1 MTALAVTLKNWFFTR
16 NSMILNANILLFII
30 LFNTLPFEPQ
40 VVTGISILVFVAILW
55 LTEAIHVSITALLI
69 PMLAVF
75 LGVFNTQAALNNFS
89 NSIIFLFLGGFALA
103 AALHKQKLD
112 QALADKVLLIA
123 RGRMSVAVFM
133 LFGVSAGLSMWI
145 SNTATAAMMLPL
157 VLGVMTKLDAKKNHN
172 TFLFVLLG
180 IAYSASIG
188 GIATLVG
195 SPPNAIAAAEVGL
208 NFTEWMKLGLPISLI
223 LMPIAILV
231 LYTMTKPDLS
241 HKFELDHKP
250 VEWTNGKMVTLAIFL
265 LTVTLWIFSKPINTM
280 LGGFAKFDTLV
291 AIGAIL
297 LLGASRAVEWKDI
310 EKTTDWGVLILFGGG
325 ICLSNVLKATG
336 TSVFLAHSLTGFL
349 EQAGVLLTILS
360 VVAFVVFLTEF
371 ASNTASAALLVPVFA
386 TIAEALGLSPVILS
400 ALIAVAASCA
410 FMLPVATPP
419 NAIVFGTGHIKQ
431 KEMMR
436 IGFVLNIA
444 CIGALTLFAWCSGK
458 ETLTRLALHCCSR

>member
-16 NSMILNANILLFII
+16 NSMILNANIVLFII

-40 VVTGISILVFVAILW
+40 VVTGLSILVFVAILW

-69 PMLAVF
+69 PLLAVF
-75 LGVFNTQAALNNFS
+75 LGVFNTQTALNNFS

-112 QALADKVLLIA
+112 QAIADKVLLLA
-123 RGRMSVAVFM
+123 RGKMSVAVFM

-188 GIATLVG
+188 GIATLIG

-208 NFTEWMKLGLPISLI
+208 SFTEWMKLGVPISLV

-241 HKFELDHKP
+241 HKFDLDHQP
-250 VEWTNGKMVTLAIFL
+250 VEWTNGKMITLAIFL
-265 LTVTLWIFSKPINTM
+265 LTVTLWIFSKPINAM

-336 TSVFLAHSLTGFL
+336 TSVFLAHSLSGFL
-349 EQAGVLLTILS
+349 EQAGILLTILA

-386 TIAEALGLSPVILS
+386 TIAEALGMSPVILS

-444 CIGALTLFAWCSGK
+444 CIAALTLFAW
-458 ETLTRLALHCCSR
+458 LFW

>member
-1 MTALAVTLKNWFFTR
+1 MTALAVTMKNWFFTR

-30 LFNTLPFEPQ
+30 LLNTLPLDPQ
-40 VVTGISILVFVAILW
+40 VVIGLSILVFVAILW

-69 PMLAVF
+69 PLLAVF
-75 LGVFNTQAALNNFS
+75 LEVFNTQTALNNFS

-112 QALADKVLLIA
+112 QAIADKVLLLA
-123 RGRMSVAVFM
+123 RGKMSVAVFM

-145 SNTATAAMMLPL
+145 SNTATTAMMLPL
-157 VLGVMTKLDAKKNHN
+157 VLGVMTKLDGDKNHR

-208 NFTEWMKLGLPISLI
+208 NFTEWMKLGLPISL
-223 LMPIAILV
+223 LMMPVAVLV
-231 LYTMTKPDLS
+231 LYFMTKPDLS
-241 HKFELDHKP
+241 HTFELDHKP
-250 VEWTNGKMVTLAIFL
+250 VEWTNGKKITLAIFL
-265 LTVTLWIFSKPINTM
+265 LTVTFWIFSKPINAM

-297 LLGASRAVEWKDI
+297 LLGVSRAVEWKDI

-336 TSVFLAHSLTGFL
+336 TSTFLAHSLSGFL
-349 EQAGVLLTILS
+349 EQAGILLTILA

-386 TIAEALGLSPVILS
+386 TVAEALGMSPVILS
-400 ALIAVAASCA
+400 ALIAIAASCA

-436 IGFVLNIA
+436 IGMVLNIV
-444 CIGALTLFAWCSGK
+444 CITVISLFTW
-458 ETLTRLALHCCSR
+458 LFW

>member
-1 MTALAVTLKNWFFTR
+1 MTAFAVTLKNWFFTR

-40 VVTGISILVFVAILW
+40 VVTGLSILVFVAILW

-69 PMLAVF
+69 PLLAVF

-112 QALADKVLLIA
+112 QAIADKVLLLA
-123 RGRMSVAVFM
+123 RGKMSVAVFM

-208 NFTEWMKLGLPISLI
+208 SFTEWMKFGVPISLV

-241 HKFELDHKP
+241 HKFDLDHQP
-250 VEWTNGKMVTLAIFL
+250 VEWTNGKMITLAIFL
-265 LTVTLWIFSKPINTM
+265 LTVTLWIFSKPINAM

-336 TSVFLAHSLTGFL
+336 TSVFLAHSLSGFL
-349 EQAGVLLTILS
+349 EQAGILLTILA

-386 TIAEALGLSPVILS
+386 TIAEALGMSPVILS

-444 CIGALTLFAWCSGK
+444 CIAALTLFAW
-458 ETLTRLALHCCSR
+458 LFW

>member
-16 NSMILNANILLFII
+16 NSMILTSNVLLFAI

-40 VVTGISILVFVAILW
+40 VVTGLCILIFVAVLW

-69 PMLAVF
+69 PLLAVF

-112 QALADKVLLIA
+112 QAIADKVLLIA
-123 RGRMSVAVFM
+123 RGKMSVAVFM

-145 SNTATAAMMLPL
+145 SNTATTAMMLPL
-157 VLGVMTKLDAKKNHN
+157 VLGVMSKLDAKKSHS
-172 TFLFVLLG
+172 TYLFVLLG

-188 GIATLVG
+188 GISTLVG

-208 NFTEWMKLGLPISLI
+208 SFTEWMELGLPISLI

-231 LYTMTKPDLS
+231 LYVMTKPDLS
-241 HKFELDHKP
+241 HQFELDHKP
-250 VEWTNGKMVTLAIFL
+250 VEWTNGKKITLAIFL
-265 LTVTLWIFSKPINTM
+265 LTVTFWIFSKPINAM

-336 TSVFLAHSLTGFL
+336 TSVFLANGLAGFL
-349 EQAGVLLTILS
+349 EQAGVLLTILA

-419 NAIVFGTGHIKQ
+419 NAIVFATGHIKQ

-436 IGFVLNIA
+436 IGMVLNVA
-444 CIGALTLFAWCSGK
+444 CIGALTLFAW
-458 ETLTRLALHCCSR
+458 LFW

>member
-112 QALADKVLLIA
+112 QALADKVLLLA

-231 LYTMTKPDLS
+231 LYTTTKPDLS

-444 CIGALTLFAWCSGK
+444 CIGALTLFAW
-458 ETLTRLALHCCSR
+458 LFW

>member
-1 MTALAVTLKNWFFTR
+1 MTALAVTLKNWFFSR

-40 VVTGISILVFVAILW
+40 VVTGLSILVFVAILW

-69 PMLAVF
+69 PLLAVF

-112 QALADKVLLIA
+112 QAIADKVLLLA
-123 RGRMSVAVFM
+123 RGKMSVAVFM

-208 NFTEWMKLGLPISLI
+208 SFTEWMKFGVPISLV

-241 HKFELDHKP
+241 HKFDLDHQP
-250 VEWTNGKMVTLAIFL
+250 VEWTNGKMITLAIFL
-265 LTVTLWIFSKPINTM
+265 LTVTLWIFSKPINAM

-336 TSVFLAHSLTGFL
+336 TSVFLAHSLSGFL
-349 EQAGVLLTILS
+349 EQAGILLTILA

-386 TIAEALGLSPVILS
+386 TIAEALGMSPVILS

-444 CIGALTLFAWCSGK
+444 CIAALTLFAW
-458 ETLTRLALHCCSR
+458 LFW

>member
-280 LGGFAKFDTLV
+280 LGGFSKFDTLV

-297 LLGASRAVEWKDI
+297 LLGASRSVEWKDI

-444 CIGALTLFAWCSGK
+444 CIGALTLFAW
-458 ETLTRLALHCCSR
+458 LFW

>member
-40 VVTGISILVFVAILW
+40 VVTGLSILVFVAILW

-69 PMLAVF
+69 PLLAVF

-112 QALADKVLLIA
+112 QAIADKVLLLA
-123 RGRMSVAVFM
+123 RGKMSVAVFM

-208 NFTEWMKLGLPISLI
+208 SFTEWMKFGVPISLV

-241 HKFELDHKP
+241 HKFDLDHQP
-250 VEWTNGKMVTLAIFL
+250 VEWTNGKMITLAIFL
-265 LTVTLWIFSKPINTM
+265 LTVTLWIFSKPINAM

-336 TSVFLAHSLTGFL
+336 TSVFLAHSLSGFL
-349 EQAGVLLTILS
+349 EQAGILLTTLA

-386 TIAEALGLSPVILS
+386 TIAEALGMSPVILS

-444 CIGALTLFAWCSGK
+444 CIAALTLFAW
-458 ETLTRLALHCCSR
+458 LFW

>member
-30 LFNTLPFEPQ
+30 LFNTLPFDLEIR
-40 VVTGISILVFVAILW
+40 TGLSILVFIAILW

-69 PMLAVF
+69 PLLAVF
-75 LGVFNTQAALNNFS
+75 LGVFNTQTALNNFS

-112 QALADKVLLIA
+112 QAIADKVLLLA
-123 RGRMSVAVFM
+123 RGKMSVAVFM

-145 SNTATAAMMLPL
+145 SNTATTAMMLPL
-157 VLGVMTKLDAKKNHN
+157 VLGVMTKLDAKKSHS
-172 TFLFVLLG
+172 TYLFVLLG

-208 NFTEWMKLGLPISLI
+208 NFTEWMELGLPISML
-223 LMPIAILV
+223 LMPIAIFI
-231 LYTMTKPDLS
+231 LYAMTKPDLS

-250 VEWTNGKMVTLAIFL
+250 VEWTNGKKITLAIFL
-265 LTVTLWIFSKPINTM
+265 LTVTLWIFSKPINAM

-325 ICLSNVLKATG
+325 ICLSNILKETG
-336 TSVFLAHSLTGFL
+336 TSVFLAHSLSGFL
-349 EQAGVLLTILS
+349 EQAGILLTILA

-386 TIAEALGLSPVILS
+386 TIAEALGMSPVILS

-436 IGFVLNIA
+436 IGLVLNIV
-444 CIGALTLFAWCSGK
+444 CIGVLTLFAWIFW
-458 ETLTRLALHCCSR
+458 

>member
-16 NSMILNANILLFII
+16 NSMILTSNVLLFAI
-30 LFNTLPFEPQ
+30 LFNALPFDPQ
-40 VVTGISILVFVAILW
+40 VVTGLCILIFVAVLW

-69 PMLAVF
+69 PLLAVF

-112 QALADKVLLIA
+112 QAIADKVLLIA
-123 RGRMSVAVFM
+123 RGKMSVAVFM

-145 SNTATAAMMLPL
+145 SNTATTAMMLPL
-157 VLGVMTKLDAKKNHN
+157 VLGVMSKLDAKKSHS
-172 TFLFVLLG
+172 TYLFVLLG

-208 NFTEWMKLGLPISLI
+208 SFTEWMELGLPISLI

-241 HKFELDHKP
+241 HKFELDHQP
-250 VEWTNGKMVTLAIFL
+250 VEWTNGKMITLAIFL
-265 LTVTLWIFSKPINTM
+265 LTVTLWIFSKPINAM

-336 TSVFLAHSLTGFL
+336 TSVFLANGLAGFL
-349 EQAGVLLTILS
+349 EQAGVLLTILA

-419 NAIVFGTGHIKQ
+419 NAIVFATGHIKQ

-436 IGFVLNIA
+436 IGMVLNIA
-444 CIGALTLFAWCSGK
+444 CIGALTLFAW
-458 ETLTRLALHCCSR
+458 LFW

>member
-40 VVTGISILVFVAILW
+40 VVTGLSILVFVAILW

-69 PMLAVF
+69 PLLAVF

-112 QALADKVLLIA
+112 QAIADKVLLLA
-123 RGRMSVAVFM
+123 RGKMSVAVFM

-208 NFTEWMKLGLPISLI
+208 SFTEWMKFGVPISLV

-241 HKFELDHKP
+241 HKFDLDHQP
-250 VEWTNGKMVTLAIFL
+250 VEWTNGKMITLAIFL
-265 LTVTLWIFSKPINTM
+265 LTVTLWIFSKPINAM

-325 ICLSNVLKATG
+325 ICLSNVLKTTG
-336 TSVFLAHSLTGFL
+336 TSVFLAHSLSGFL
-349 EQAGVLLTILS
+349 EQAGILLTILA

-386 TIAEALGLSPVILS
+386 TIAEALGMSPVILS

-444 CIGALTLFAWCSGK
+444 CIAALTLFAW
-458 ETLTRLALHCCSR
+458 LFW

>member
-69 PMLAVF
+69 PILAVF

-444 CIGALTLFAWCSGK
+444 CIGALTLFAW
-458 ETLTRLALHCCSR
+458 LFW

>member
-16 NSMILNANILLFII
+16 NSMILTSNVLLFAI

-40 VVTGISILVFVAILW
+40 VVTGLCILIFVAVLW

-69 PMLAVF
+69 PLLAVF

-112 QALADKVLLIA
+112 QAIADKVLLIA
-123 RGRMSVAVFM
+123 RGKMSVAVFM

-145 SNTATAAMMLPL
+145 SNTATTAMMLPL
-157 VLGVMTKLDAKKNHN
+157 VLGVMSKLDAKKSHR
-172 TFLFVLLG
+172 TYLFVLLG

-208 NFTEWMKLGLPISLI
+208 SFTEWMELGLPISLI

-231 LYTMTKPDLS
+231 LYVMTKPDLS
-241 HKFELDHKP
+241 HQFELDHKP
-250 VEWTNGKMVTLAIFL
+250 VEWTNGKKITLAIFL
-265 LTVTLWIFSKPINTM
+265 LTVTFWIFSKPINAM

-336 TSVFLAHSLTGFL
+336 TSVFLANGLAGFL

-419 NAIVFGTGHIKQ
+419 NAIVFATGHIKQ

-436 IGFVLNIA
+436 IGMVLNVA
-444 CIGALTLFAWCSGK
+444 CIGALTLFAW
-458 ETLTRLALHCCSR
+458 LFW

>member
-16 NSMILNANILLFII
+16 NSMILTSNVLLFAI

-40 VVTGISILVFVAILW
+40 VVTGLCILIFVAVLW

-69 PMLAVF
+69 PLLAVF

-112 QALADKVLLIA
+112 QAIADKVLLIA
-123 RGRMSVAVFM
+123 RGKMSVAVFM

-145 SNTATAAMMLPL
+145 SNTATTAMMLPL
-157 VLGVMTKLDAKKNHN
+157 VLGVMSKLDAKKSHS
-172 TFLFVLLG
+172 TYLFVLLG

-208 NFTEWMKLGLPISLI
+208 NFTEWMELGLPISLI

-241 HKFELDHKP
+241 HTFELDHQP
-250 VEWTNGKMVTLAIFL
+250 VEWTNGKKITLAIFL
-265 LTVTLWIFSKPINTM
+265 LTVTFWVFSKPINAM

-336 TSVFLAHSLTGFL
+336 TSVFLANGLAGFL

-419 NAIVFGTGHIKQ
+419 NAIVFATGHIKQ

-436 IGFVLNIA
+436 IGMVLNVA
-444 CIGALTLFAWCSGK
+444 CIGALTLFAW
-458 ETLTRLALHCCSR
+458 LFW

>member
-16 NSMILNANILLFII
+16 NSMILTSNVLLFAI
-30 LFNTLPFEPQ
+30 LFNTLPFDPQ
-40 VVTGISILVFVAILW
+40 VVTGLCILIFVAVLW

-69 PMLAVF
+69 PLLAVF

-112 QALADKVLLIA
+112 QAIADKVLLIA
-123 RGRMSVAVFM
+123 RGKMSVAVFM

-145 SNTATAAMMLPL
+145 SNTATTAMMLPL
-157 VLGVMTKLDAKKNHN
+157 VLGVMSKLDAKKSHS
-172 TFLFVLLG
+172 TYLFVLLG

-208 NFTEWMKLGLPISLI
+208 SFTEWMELGLPISLI

-241 HKFELDHKP
+241 HKFELDHQP
-250 VEWTNGKMVTLAIFL
+250 VEWTNGKMITLAIFL
-265 LTVTLWIFSKPINTM
+265 LTVTLWIFSKPINAM

-336 TSVFLAHSLTGFL
+336 TSVFLANCLAGFL
-349 EQAGVLLTILS
+349 EQAGVLLTILA

-419 NAIVFGTGHIKQ
+419 NAIVFATGHIKQ

-436 IGFVLNIA
+436 IGMVLNIA
-444 CIGALTLFAWCSGK
+444 CIGALTLFAW
-458 ETLTRLALHCCSR
+458 LFW

>member
-40 VVTGISILVFVAILW
+40 VVTGLSILVFVAILW

-69 PMLAVF
+69 PLLAVF

-89 NSIIFLFLGGFALA
+89 NSIIFLFLGGFSLA

-112 QALADKVLLIA
+112 QAIADKVLLLA
-123 RGRMSVAVFM
+123 RGKMSVAVFM

-208 NFTEWMKLGLPISLI
+208 SFTEWMKFGVPISLV

-241 HKFELDHKP
+241 HKFDLDHQP
-250 VEWTNGKMVTLAIFL
+250 VEWTNGKMITLAIFL
-265 LTVTLWIFSKPINTM
+265 LTVTLWIFSKPINAM

-336 TSVFLAHSLTGFL
+336 TSVFLAHSLSGFL
-349 EQAGVLLTILS
+349 EQAGILLTILA

-386 TIAEALGLSPVILS
+386 TIAEALGMSPVILS

-444 CIGALTLFAWCSGK
+444 CIAALTLFAW
-458 ETLTRLALHCCSR
+458 LFW

>member
-16 NSMILNANILLFII
+16 NSMILTSNVLLFAI

-40 VVTGISILVFVAILW
+40 VVTGLCILIFVAVLW

-69 PMLAVF
+69 PLLAVF

-112 QALADKVLLIA
+112 QAIADKVLLIA
-123 RGRMSVAVFM
+123 RGKMSVAVFM

-145 SNTATAAMMLPL
+145 SNTATTAMMLPL
-157 VLGVMTKLDAKKNHN
+157 VLGVMSKLDAKKSHS
-172 TFLFVLLG
+172 TYLFVLLG

-208 NFTEWMKLGLPISLI
+208 NFTEWMELGLPISLI

-241 HKFELDHKP
+241 HTFELDHQP
-250 VEWTNGKMVTLAIFL
+250 VEWTNGKKITLAIFL
-265 LTVTLWIFSKPINTM
+265 LTVTFWVFSKPINAM

-336 TSVFLAHSLTGFL
+336 TSVFLANGLAGFL

-371 ASNTASAALLVPVFA
+371 ASNTVSAALLVPVFA

-419 NAIVFGTGHIKQ
+419 NAIVFATGHIKQ

-436 IGFVLNIA
+436 IGMVLNVA
-444 CIGALTLFAWCSGK
+444 CIGALTLFAW
-458 ETLTRLALHCCSR
+458 LFW

>member
-16 NSMILNANILLFII
+16 NSMILNANIVLFII

-40 VVTGISILVFVAILW
+40 VVTGLSILVFVAILW

-69 PMLAVF
+69 PLLAVF
-75 LGVFNTQAALNNFS
+75 LGVFNTQTALNNFS

-112 QALADKVLLIA
+112 QAIADKVLLLA
-123 RGRMSVAVFM
+123 RGKMSVAVFM

-208 NFTEWMKLGLPISLI
+208 SFTEWMKLGVPISLV

-231 LYTMTKPDLS
+231 LYTITKPDLS
-241 HKFELDHKP
+241 HKFDLDHQP
-250 VEWTNGKMVTLAIFL
+250 VEWTNGKMITLAIFL
-265 LTVTLWIFSKPINTM
+265 LTVTLWIFSKPINAM

-336 TSVFLAHSLTGFL
+336 TSVFLAHSLSGFL
-349 EQAGVLLTILS
+349 EQAGILLTILA

-386 TIAEALGLSPVILS
+386 TIAEALGMSPVILS

-444 CIGALTLFAWCSGK
+444 CIAALTLFAW
-458 ETLTRLALHCCSR
+458 LFW

>member
-16 NSMILNANILLFII
+16 NSMILTSNVLLFAI

-40 VVTGISILVFVAILW
+40 VVTGLCILIFVAVLW

-69 PMLAVF
+69 PLLAVF

-112 QALADKVLLIA
+112 QAIADKVLLIA
-123 RGRMSVAVFM
+123 RGKMSVAVFM

-145 SNTATAAMMLPL
+145 SNTATTAMMLPL
-157 VLGVMTKLDAKKNHN
+157 VLGVMSKLDAKKSHS
-172 TFLFVLLG
+172 TYLFVLLG

-208 NFTEWMKLGLPISLI
+208 NFTEWMELGLPISLI

-241 HKFELDHKP
+241 HTFELDHQP
-250 VEWTNGKMVTLAIFL
+250 VEWTNGKKITLAIFL
-265 LTVTLWIFSKPINTM
+265 LTVTFWIFSKPINAM

-336 TSVFLAHSLTGFL
+336 TSVFLANGLAGFL

-419 NAIVFGTGHIKQ
+419 NAIVFATGHIKQ

-436 IGFVLNIA
+436 IGMVLNVA
-444 CIGALTLFAWCSGK
+444 CIGALTLFAW
-458 ETLTRLALHCCSR
+458 LFW

>member
-16 NSMILNANILLFII
+16 NSMILTSNVLLFAI
-30 LFNTLPFEPQ
+30 LFNTLPFDPQ
-40 VVTGISILVFVAILW
+40 VVTGLCILIFVAVLW

-69 PMLAVF
+69 PLLAVF

-112 QALADKVLLIA
+112 QAIADKVLLIA
-123 RGRMSVAVFM
+123 RGKMSVAVFM

-145 SNTATAAMMLPL
+145 SNTATTAMMLPL
-157 VLGVMTKLDAKKNHN
+157 VLGVMSKLDAKKSHS
-172 TFLFVLLG
+172 TYLFVLLG

-208 NFTEWMKLGLPISLI
+208 NFTEWMELGLPISLI

-241 HKFELDHKP
+241 HTFELDHQP
-250 VEWTNGKMVTLAIFL
+250 VEWTNGKKITLAIFL
-265 LTVTLWIFSKPINTM
+265 LTVTFWIFSKPINAM

-336 TSVFLAHSLTGFL
+336 TSVFLANGLAGFL

-419 NAIVFGTGHIKQ
+419 NAIVFATGHIKQ

-436 IGFVLNIA
+436 IGMVLNVA
-444 CIGALTLFAWCSGK
+444 CIGALTLFAW
-458 ETLTRLALHCCSR
+458 LFW

>member
-112 QALADKVLLIA
+112 QALADKVLLLA

-208 NFTEWMKLGLPISLI
+208 NFTEWIKLGLPISLI

-444 CIGALTLFAWCSGK
+444 CIGALTLFAW
-458 ETLTRLALHCCSR
+458 LFW